1 MAQSMTGFGSALNED
16 FLIEIRSLNH
26 RFIDISIKMPPSM
39 NEHEIL
45 LRNLIKERF
54 KRGRFDVSIT
64 FANNKTPVLK
74 INKELAKKIYNVYRE
89 LQKEFSIGGEI
100 GIEILTNYKD
110 IIMEEIQEYK
120 TKNLLTAFQEALSN
134 LETMRKR
141 EGDLLHDEIKRRV
154 KSLMKMNDNV
164 KKIAATEVVKWK
176 DKFTDRLK
184 LMLDEKMIDHERVI
198 QEAAIMAD
206 KLDISEELNRIENH
220 LNQFLE
226 VINNNNDNSI
236 GKKLEFILQEIT
248 REVNTIAYKS
258 GDYAISSLV
267 IEMKAEVEK
276 IREQVQNIQ

>member
-26 RFIDISIKMPPSM
+26 RFIDISIKMPPSI

-45 LRNLIKERF
+45 LRNIIKERF
-54 KRGRFDVSIT
+54 KRGRFDVFIT

-100 GIEILTNYKD
+100 SVEILTNYKD

-120 TKNLLTAFQEALSN
+120 TENLLTAFQEALSD

-141 EGDLLHDEIKRRV
+141 EGDLLSDEMKRRI
-154 KSLMKMNDNV
+154 KSLMKMNDDV

-184 LMLDEKMIDHERVI
+184 LILDERMIDHERII

-220 LNQFLE
+220 LNQFLA
-226 VINNNNDNSI
+226 VMNNDNSI
-236 GKKLEFILQEIT
+236 GKKLEFILQEIS
-248 REVNTIAYKS
+248 REVNTIGYKS
-258 GDYAISSLV
+258 GDYAISNLV
-267 IEMKAEVEK
+267 INMKAEVEK

>member
-39 NEHEIL
+39 NEHEII
-45 LRNLIKERF
+45 LRNIIKERF

-120 TKNLLTAFQEALSN
+120 TENLLTAFQEALSD

-141 EGDLLHDEIKRRV
+141 EGDLLHDEMKRRV
-154 KSLMKMNDNV
+154 KSLIKMNDDV

-184 LMLDEKMIDHERVI
+184 LIIDERIIDHERII

-226 VINNNNDNSI
+226 VMNNDNSI
-236 GKKLEFILQEIT
+236 GKKLEFILQEIS
-248 REVNTIAYKS
+248 REVNTIGYKS
-258 GDYAISSLV
+258 GDYAISTLV

>member
-16 FLIEIRSLNH
+16 FLVEIRSLNH

-39 NEHEIL
+39 NEHEII
-45 LRNLIKERF
+45 LRNIIKERF

-74 INKELAKKIYNVYRE
+74 INKELAKEIYNAYRE

-120 TKNLLTAFQEALSN
+120 TENLLTAFQEALSDI
-134 LETMRKR
+134 ETMRKR
-141 EGDLLHDEIKRRV
+141 EGDLLHDEMKKRV
-154 KSLMKMNDNV
+154 KLLMKMNDDV
-164 KKIAATEVVKWK
+164 KKIADTEVVKWK

-184 LMLDEKMIDHERVI
+184 LIIDERMIDHERII

-220 LNQFLE
+220 LKQFLE
-226 VINNNNDNSI
+226 VMNNDNSI
-236 GKKLEFILQEIT
+236 GKKLEFILQEIS
-248 REVNTIAYKS
+248 REVNTIGYKS
-258 GDYAISSLV
+258 GDYAISTLV